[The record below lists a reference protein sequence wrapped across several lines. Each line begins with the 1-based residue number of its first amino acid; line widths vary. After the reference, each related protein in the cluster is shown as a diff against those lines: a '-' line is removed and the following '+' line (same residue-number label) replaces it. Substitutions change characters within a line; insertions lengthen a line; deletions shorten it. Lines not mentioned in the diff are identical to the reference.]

1 MPHDLGASLGSA
13 TTRWRRCAPR
23 TRSLPSLQRCRTLTW
38 TSRRASRRCGHS
50 LARSLLLVRRI
61 SPPSC
66 VTRRRSAHSTS
77 SARWASGC
85 LRRTDRLTPLSQGMP
100 LLSRCGRS
108 STSVQLLSTC
118 TRPLLRA
125 QCSRWAG
132 RRFEESARSARNR
145 LYARDHPCRVR
156 SDLQRNQGRPSR
168 RRDHPFARR
177 RHAPV
182 YRAGARKPR
191 SPPGQTPPRMRH
203 LDSPL
208 VCHSGLPSVGP

>member
-13 TTRWRRCAPR
+13 TPRWRRCAPR

-77 SARWASGC
+77 SAWWASGC

-100 LLSRCGRS
+100 LLSRCGP
-108 STSVQLLSTC
+108 Q
-118 TRPLLRA
+118 RA
-125 QCSRWAG
+125 CSCCPPAPDHS
-132 RRFEESARSARNR
+132 FEHNARGRSARNR

-208 VCHSGLPSVGP
+208 VCHSGLASVGP